1 MEEQESVKITSGRVN
16 ILGDLIIPAKA
27 KGAVIF
33 AHGSGSSR
41 FSPRNKF
48 VAAELNKAGI
58 ATLLIDLLT
67 RDEEAEDALTAKLRF
82 NIELLTERLISA
94 THWLN
99 QYKTTE
105 KFNASTA
112 FSIDTEPRRKRGER
126 INIGYFGAST
136 GAAGAL
142 VAASKLTG
150 IIKAVVS
157 RGGRPD
163 LAGLALPF
171 VKAPTLLIVGE
182 EDPVVID
189 LNESALKELNT
200 EKKLV
205 VIPKA
210 THLFEEPGAL
220 EKVAGLAAG
229 WFLKYL

>member
-94 THWLN
+94 THWLE

-105 KFNASTA
+105 KFNASATL
-112 FSIDTEPRRKRGER
+112 SID
-126 INIGYFGAST
+126 IGYFGAST